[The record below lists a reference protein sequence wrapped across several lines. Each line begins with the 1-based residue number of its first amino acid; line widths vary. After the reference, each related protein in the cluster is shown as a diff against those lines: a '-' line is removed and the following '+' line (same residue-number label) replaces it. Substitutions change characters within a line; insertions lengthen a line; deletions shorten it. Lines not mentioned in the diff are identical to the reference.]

1 MPYVRLTRRIY
12 RRRRPRAN
20 HHPVVI
26 LGSGDDAVLVAA
38 VPDGGWSAQGNK
50 GSWQNGGLYGRR
62 CCARDFI
69 LIEEFFQR
77 MAKLGVVPE
86 AQIADVVRS
95 AAARMETSDHF
106 GAAAAIE
113 H

>member
-1 MPYVRLTRRIY
+1 MADHT
-12 RRRRPRAN
+12 
-20 HHPVVI
+20 
-26 LGSGDDAVLVAA
+26 GEDVALA
-38 VPDGGWSAQGNK
+38 S
-50 GSWQNGGLYGRR
+50 
-62 CCARDFI
+62 FI

-77 MAKLGVVPE
+77 LAKLGIVPE

-113 H
+113 HYFQHWLLD